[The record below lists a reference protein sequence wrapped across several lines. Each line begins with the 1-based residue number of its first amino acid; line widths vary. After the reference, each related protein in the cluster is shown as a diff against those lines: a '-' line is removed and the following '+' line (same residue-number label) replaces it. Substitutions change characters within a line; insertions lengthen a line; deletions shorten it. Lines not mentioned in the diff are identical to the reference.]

1 MFTSGSL
8 RTLQYLTPFLNLQ
21 ATKHCVNRSVCKK
34 SLKMKILL
42 SVRGFTTHTHF
53 LHLSQL
59 YMLSPG
65 KQKKKTMKVNV
76 NSNRNIL
83 IYTRLLQQNTTVS
96 NCLPLSSSAAK
107 KAARQ
112 SSKVTMG
119 PQNQVGIHE
128 TTNLFR
134 GVTQRDTII
143 SITCSNGATGQTV
156 SSFYD

>member
-21 ATKHCVNRSVCKK
+21 ATKHCVNRSVCKN

-65 KQKKKTMKVNV
+65 KQKKKNNESKCKF
-76 NSNRNIL
+76 
-83 IYTRLLQQNTTVS
+83 QQKYSHLHQTATVEYHS
-96 NCLPLSSSAAK
+96 VKLFTFKFIC
-107 KAARQ
+107 
-112 SSKVTMG
+112 SKEGSEAV
-119 PQNQVGIHE
+119 
-128 TTNLFR
+128 L
-134 GVTQRDTII
+134 
-143 SITCSNGATGQTV
+143 
-156 SSFYD
+156 